1 MSMNSAKVGNFEIY
15 SISDGYMIF
24 QRDLFFPELSSAE
37 WSPYPS
43 YSLPE
48 FEMNI
53 GSFVIHG
60 PDKTILV
67 DTGLGKLDH
76 HIEQPV
82 QQTLLSELEALKL
95 RPDDIDIVFLTHLHL
110 DHVGTNMTKENGVW
124 KQTFPNAQYMVGR
137 SDWEMFGRMV
147 D

>member
-1 MSMNSAKVGNFEIY
+1 MNSAKVGNFEIY

-82 QQTLLSELEALKL
+82 QQKLLS
-95 RPDDIDIVFLTHLHL
+95 
-110 DHVGTNMTKENGVW
+110 
-124 KQTFPNAQYMVGR
+124 
-137 SDWEMFGRMV
+137 
-147 D
+147 